1 MCDGGELVALLRTK
15 YPVDRSNIILL
26 VVTTGVFVVTIEV
39 AMRGFKYKEHKG
51 IVKVTSSVDQ
61 RVGLSS
67 MYRFII
73 CRGTEYSL
81 WNKKPRSLK
90 FTHGVPRPP

>member
-1 MCDGGELVALLRTK
+1 MCDGGELVALLR
-15 YPVDRSNIILL
+15 PVDRSNIILL

-51 IVKVTSSVDQ
+51 IVKVKSSVDQ

-67 MYRFII
+67 TVLSVVSYM
-73 CRGTEYSL
+73 
-81 WNKKPRSLK
+81 
-90 FTHGVPRPP
+90 

>member
-1 MCDGGELVALLRTK
+1 MSGNNWILINIEMCDGGELVALLRTK

-26 VVTTGVFVVTIEV
+26 VMTTGVFVVTIEV

-51 IVKVTSSVDQ
+51 IVKVASSVDQ

-67 MYRFII
+67 TVLLYV
-73 CRGTEYSL
+73 GV
-81 WNKKPRSLK
+81 RSTRCGIK
-90 FTHGVPRPP
+90 NRAH

>member
-1 MCDGGELVALLRTK
+1 M
-15 YPVDRSNIILL
+15 
-26 VVTTGVFVVTIEV
+26 TTGDFVVTIEV

-51 IVKVTSSVDQ
+51 IVKVKSRVDQ

-67 MYRFII
+67 TVFII
-73 CRGTEYSL
+73 VGVRSTSL

-90 FTHGVPRPP
+90 FSHGVPRPP

>member
-1 MCDGGELVALLRTK
+1 MSGNNWILINIEMRDDGELVAPQRTK

-26 VVTTGVFVVTIEV
+26 DVTTGVFVVFVEV

-51 IVKVTSSVDQ
+51 IVKVKSSVDQ

-67 MYRFII
+67 TVLLAVSYM
-73 CRGTEYSL
+73 
-81 WNKKPRSLK
+81 
-90 FTHGVPRPP
+90 